1 MSVAIHSE
9 RGLFM
14 RLDLNAKKKWSLPF
28 VSVAMII
35 VLSITSFATSTIEEL
50 DQESAVL
57 DEQIG
62 EANDETSSL
71 EEQLSEI
78 NSELLEIYEELE
90 AINDKIELTESQM
103 GKTLD
108 DLTESKLAE
117 EQQYEN
123 MKVRIRYMYEAGDT
137 TFLEMIFGA
146 ESLIDFVNK
155 VEFISSV
162 TEYDREMLVE
172 LTEIRENIEFEE
184 ANLLD
189 EQTALVDLQV
199 EAELAAAELQEK
211 ADETETDLVSV
222 QSLIESLE
230 AEQNA
235 IAEEKAELEQK
246 AAEEAAAAEAAAAE
260 AAKREEEAAQKE
272 AEEAQKEAET
282 STSNNGSDYSANTS
296 ELDLFAA
303 ILDCEAQADYSAML
317 AVATVIMNRVE
328 SSNYPNSV
336 TKVVYESG
344 QFSPTWT
351 GKLDRKLASGASD
364 LAYEVAQDA
373 LDGKRLD
380 SVSNCYYFL
389 YSASSSRDGVVIGG
403 NVFFVSW

>member
-1 MSVAIHSE
+1 
-9 RGLFM
+9 M

-28 VSVAMII
+28 VSVLMIV
-35 VLSITSFATSTIEEL
+35 VLSITSFATSAIDEL

-57 DEQIG
+57 DEQLG
-62 EANDETSSL
+62 EANDETANL

-90 AINDKIELTESQM
+90 LINDKIELTESQM

-108 DLTESKLAE
+108 DLAESKLAE
-117 EQQYEN
+117 EEQYEN

-172 LTEIRENIEFEE
+172 LTVIRENIEYEE

-199 EAELAAAELQEK
+199 EAELSAMELQEK
-211 ADETETDLVSV
+211 ADETETDLEVV
-222 QSLIESLE
+222 QSLIEEIE

-260 AAKREEEAAQKE
+260 AAKKEEEAAQKE
-272 AEEAQKEAET
+272 AETA
-282 STSNNGSDYSANTS
+282 TSNNGTDYSANTS

-303 ILDCEAQADYSAML
+303 ILDCEAQADYSSML

-336 TKVVYESG
+336 TKVIYDNG

-351 GKLDRKLASGASD
+351 GKLDRKLASGASN

-389 YSASSSRDGVVIGG
+389 YSGSSSRDGIVIGG